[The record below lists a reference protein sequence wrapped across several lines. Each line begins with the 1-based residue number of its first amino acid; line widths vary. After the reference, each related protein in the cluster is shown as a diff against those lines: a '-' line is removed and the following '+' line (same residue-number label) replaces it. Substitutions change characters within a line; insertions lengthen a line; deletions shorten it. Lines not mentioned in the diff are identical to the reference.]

1 MNRKILN
8 QQGSISPVAFLLF
21 FLILTFISVSAANN
35 LNELQKL
42 RFRNKAYL
50 CSKSVINDL
59 EDYYAKI
66 DFSNKAIQASYYL
79 QFAPNPSVAA
89 AAKITHKTLI
99 SGQQILH
106 FSLMKNLGD
115 KKYCSWKNTL
125 NLVIKPPVNM
135 KRKKDGIMELKKQW
149 KNQIIF
155 KASAPLNPLKDSFVI
170 QITLTKTTE
179 TFTLISREI
188 SKEALLKSNY
198 LVGFSF

>member
-1 MNRKILN
+1 MNKKILN
-8 QQGSISPVAFLLF
+8 QNGSISPVAFLLF
-21 FLILTFISVSAANN
+21 FLILTFISVNTANN
-35 LNELQKL
+35 LNGLQKL

-50 CSKSVINDL
+50 CTKSVLNDL
-59 EDYYAKI
+59 EGYYTKI

-79 QFAPNPSVAA
+79 QFSPNPSVAA

-125 NLVIKPPVNM
+125 NLVITPPVNM
-135 KRKKDGIMELKKQW
+135 KRKKDGSMEFKKSW

-155 KASAPLNPLKDSFVI
+155 KASTPLSPLEDSLVI
-170 QITLTKTTE
+170 QIKLIKSTR
-179 TFTLISREI
+179 TFTLTSKEI

-198 LVGFSF
+198 LAGFSF